1 VHQDL
6 TLNEDY
12 LAKDLNI
19 LRQKTDTGPKRPI
32 LPFEFQT
39 GKELLI
45 QKLRISENK
54 KIETK
59 NALIRKNGCIQ
70 YIKKGGI

>member
-1 VHQDL
+1 MD
-6 TLNEDY
+6 LNESY
-12 LAKDLNI
+12 LSKDLNI
-19 LRQKTDTGPKRPI
+19 LRQKTDTGLTRPF

-45 QKLRISENK
+45 QKLRMLENK

-59 NALIRKNGCIQ
+59 NALIRLHKNGYVQ
-70 YIKKGGI
+70 YIKKGGN